1 MKNENEN
8 FHSHFL
14 ASFYFTCSIVEAGL
28 MQDAGEK
35 LQTNDCINEYHKEDK
50 ECYVEEGDHGH
61 DNTVEHNL

>member
-1 MKNENEN
+1 
-8 FHSHFL
+8 
-14 ASFYFTCSIVEAGL
+14 

-50 ECYVEEGDHGH
+50 ECNVEEGDHGH